1 MLPIPHPVARAP
13 SGGPIRFASIVRVG
27 PPPRLKRDW
36 DSVIRTWGD
45 AFAHV
50 DARLQIIFARETAS
64 SPALEWCLACL
75 TDVRTALYE
84 LHVGIL
90 CEQMPL
96 TADGPAIVSYLSEAY
111 VWFGDVLDDV
121 EVLVEHLRGGPEQ
134 RDASLVEDSSDYID
148 EFLVPLFDEVIHGS
162 PLATLPDPRRR
173 LPLHFLAERLHV
185 AIVSLH
191 WALMAP

>member
-1 MLPIPHPVARAP
+1 MLPASHPVARAP
-13 SGGPIRFASIVRVG
+13 AGRPVRFAPIVRAA
-27 PPPRLKRDW
+27 PSPRRERDW
-36 DSVIRTWGD
+36 DTVIRTWGD

-50 DARLQIIFARETAS
+50 DARLQVIFARETAS

-75 TDVRTALYE
+75 TDMRTALYE

-96 TADGPAIVSYLSEAY
+96 SADGPAVVSYLSEAY

-121 EVLVEHLRGGPEQ
+121 EVLVQHLRGGPAQ

-148 EFLVPLFDEVIHGS
+148 DFLVPLFDKVSHGG
-162 PLATLPDPRRR
+162 PAGAPDSRRR
-173 LPLHFLAERLHV
+173 LPLHSLAERLHV
-185 AIVSLH
+185 AIVSLN